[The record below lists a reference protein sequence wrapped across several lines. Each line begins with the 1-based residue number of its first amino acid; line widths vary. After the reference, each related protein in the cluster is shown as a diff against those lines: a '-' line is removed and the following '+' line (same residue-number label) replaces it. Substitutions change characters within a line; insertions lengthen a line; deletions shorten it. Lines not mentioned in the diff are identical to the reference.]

1 MNEARLMKILLGPV
15 VSEKGSR
22 ISDRHR
28 QFIFKVLKDASKPE
42 IRRAVEL
49 MFRVKVQGVQ
59 VANMRGK
66 MKRFGQMLGKRANW
80 KKAYVTLEPGHDI
93 NFTDAG

>member
-1 MNEARLMKILLGPV
+1 MNEARLMQVLIAPV

-22 ISDRHR
+22 ISERNR
-28 QFIFKVLKDASKPE
+28 QFIFKVREDASKPE
-42 IRRAVEL
+42 IRSAVEL
-49 MFRVKVQGVQ
+49 LFRVKVQGVQ

-66 MKRFGQMLGKRANW
+66 MKRFGQMLGKRPNW

-93 NFTDAG
+93 NFTDTE

>member
-1 MNEARLMKILLGPV
+1 MNEARLMKVLVGPV

-22 ISDRHR
+22 IADRNR
-28 QFIFKVLKDASKPE
+28 QYIFRVLEDASKPE
-42 IRRAVEL
+42 IRGAVEL

-66 MKRFGQMLGKRANW
+66 MKRFGQTYGKRPNW

-93 NFTDAG
+93 NFTDAE

>member
-22 ISDRHR
+22 IADRHR

-93 NFTDAG
+93 NFTEAG